1 MTIKFTNFREGDTPT
16 AAQLNKPYDDLATET
31 ITEANTKP
39 NWATRAHFNQ
49 DANASLANKVFF
61 YNNDTSTGATTT
73 STSYVLVNAGGSN
86 SDLVINTAIDQGE
99 LVRVQTS
106 GILGDV
112 LIVDDGDGTNATASY
127 NCIGL
132 RLRIT
137 FNTGGGST
145 TETLAECGYSF
156 TSRARLTND
165 STGLDSAL
173 WWRNFMFSGVW
184 RAAADNTTI
193 EKVVLEFKVGPNGGA
208 GNRADITRNNITAI
222 LVRE

>member
-1 MTIKFTNFREGDTPT
+1 M
-16 AAQLNKPYDDLATET
+16 AHHAQN
-31 ITEANTKP
+31 
-39 NWATRAHFNQ
+39 
-49 DANASLANKVFF
+49 
-61 YNNDTSTGATTT
+61 
-73 STSYVLVNAGGSN
+73 
-86 SDLVINTAIDQGE
+86 
-99 LVRVQTS
+99 
-106 GILGDV
+106 V

-173 WWRNFMFSGVW
+173 WWRNFSFSGVY
-184 RAAADNTTI
+184 RVPSNATTLTQV
-193 EKVVLEFKVGPNGGA
+193 ELQAKVGPNGGA
-208 GNRADITRNNITAI
+208 GNRLDVTRNNITA
-222 LVRE
+222 VVARN